1 MQNLTPPQAGQMV
14 LYDDILPPLED
25 NTYRLTVETDVT
37 IDGNP
42 VSPVLPPKQSFFS
55 IEGPRFTMAPTEV
68 ASVYPP
74 RNGHGS
80 FSDAVPHIAL
90 TRRTLP
96 WERQLDRANKI
107 PAPTVNPGDAPPPG
121 APPPWLALLVFE
133 EGDNFTLLQGVP
145 LEGVVGKD
153 IFADLG
159 SPPNV
164 TCDAVQTDTQ
174 TLAAL
179 LPSKEEL
186 TLLAHVRSVNVN
198 DKELNVGG
206 GDGFFAVIMSNRL
219 PSPNA
224 KCCACLVSLEARS
237 DIVAA
242 NPPATL
248 GAAVAVK
255 ERAVTPVTIA
265 GGDFTAVP
273 ILYPVLYF
281 NQSVQLVLL
290 YSWKFSSIGPGS
302 FRDLMQGLSV
312 AMIGTVENPGHPPLT
327 DTCHLPVELQD
338 RAGVPEKVLYRG
350 PLTPF
355 QLTRDPLGPYHS
367 ADQARRATVET
378 GAEDISYAAA
388 FEVGRLIAAA
398 DKSLAAALMQWRR
411 EAYRQSA
418 RADTV
423 TRAQSVLNLDT
434 IDLHAPV
441 TPVLAVGAATLA
453 AQGAGPIADP
463 YGLNQLQGVVGF
475 NPAAVQ
481 QAFNLDSPQRA
492 IAILGGDAGAT
503 GAVVSPIQQTTRNN
517 TTIDQVAADT
527 NALGLLGQ
535 ARGQMLANTIVKLG
549 LPVLTGISPSSGPSS
564 GGTTVT
570 VSGARFTGVT
580 GVSFGPNPV
589 KFQPVSDTQ
598 IVAVSSEVGVP
609 VLPATVDVT
618 VTTPAGTSAVSAA
631 DQFTFLPLP
640 VVTAVSP
647 NVGTQAGGTAVTITG
662 SGFTQVTGVSFGSTA
677 AASFSF
683 VSDTTVT
690 AVSPAGSGTQD
701 ITVTTAAGSSAMSA
715 ADQFSFLSLPVVTAV
730 SPNVGTPA
738 GGTAVTISGSGFTQ
752 VTGVSFGPTAAASF
766 SFVSDTTVTAVSPA
780 GSGTQDITVT
790 NAAGSSATSAAD
802 QFTYA
807 VPPTV
812 INLDPNNGNMNG
824 NANVVIVGSGFTGAM
839 AVNFGITPALR
850 FQVISDREIVAV
862 YPGWPGAAPTVF
874 VTVTT
879 PGGISADTPGSQ
891 FTWNLAF

>member
-1 MQNLTPPQAGQMV
+1 MQNLTPPQAGQMI
-14 LYDDILPPLED
+14 LYDDILPPLVD

-37 IDGNP
+37 VDGNP
-42 VSPVLPPKQSFFS
+42 VSPALPTKQSFFS

-96 WERQLDRANKI
+96 WERELDRANKI

-145 LEGVVGKD
+145 LEGVVGRD

-159 SPPNV
+159 SPQNI

-206 GDGFFAVIMSNRL
+206 GDGFFAVVMSNRL

-242 NPPATL
+242 NPPTTL
-248 GAAVAVK
+248 GAAVREHA
-255 ERAVTPVTIA
+255 AMPVNIV

-290 YSWKFSSIGPGS
+290 YSWKFSSIGPGT
-302 FRDLMQGLSV
+302 FRDLMQGLGV

-327 DTCHLPVELQD
+327 DTCHLPVDLQD

-423 TRAQSVLNLDT
+423 ARAQGVLNLGT

-441 TPVLAVGAATLA
+441 TPVLAAGAATLA

-463 YGLNQLQGVVGF
+463 YGLAQLQGVVGL
-475 NPAAVQ
+475 NPTAVQ

-492 IAILGGDAGAT
+492 IALLGGDAGAT
-503 GAVVSPIQQTTRNN
+503 GAVVPPIQQTTRNN
-517 TTIDQVAADT
+517 TTIDQLAVDT
-527 NALGLLGQ
+527 NALGLLDQ
-535 ARGQMLANTIVKLG
+535 ARGQLLANTIVKLG
-549 LPVLTGISPSSGPSS
+549 LPVLIGISPSSGPTI

-570 VSGARFTGVT
+570 VSGAHFTGVT

-598 IVAVSSEVGVP
+598 IVAVSPEVGMP
-609 VLPATVDVT
+609 VLPATVDVS
-618 VTTPAGTSAVSAA
+618 VTTQAGTSATSAA

-662 SGFTQVTGVSFGSTA
+662 SGFTQVTGVSFGPTA

-701 ITVTTAAGSSAMSA
+701 ITVTTAAG
-715 ADQFSFLSLPVVTAV
+715 T
-730 SPNVGTPA
+730 
-738 GGTAVTISGSGFTQ
+738 
-752 VTGVSFGPTAAASF
+752 
-766 SFVSDTTVTAVSPA
+766 
-780 GSGTQDITVT
+780 
-790 NAAGSSATSAAD
+790 SATSAAD

-824 NANVVIVGSGFTGAM
+824 NANVVIVGSGFTGAT
-839 AVNFGITPALR
+839 AVNFGASPALR
-850 FQVISDREIVAV
+850 FEVVSDREIVAV
-862 YPGWPGAAPTVF
+862 YPGWPGGAPVAY

-879 PGGISADTPGSQ
+879 PGGTSADTPGCQ
-891 FTWNLAF
+891 FSWNLAF